1 MFSLGVLLSFSI
13 WLMPLAVR
21 GVAQQW
27 NSENVND
34 KINALT
40 LLFGDCYL
48 LAYVLVQL
56 LQKLF

>member
-13 WLMPLAVR
+13 WLMPIAVQD
-21 GVAQQW
+21 VARQW

-48 LAYVLVQL
+48 LAYTLAQL